1 MSQLTKQEIS
11 DLQSQASTEL
21 IGPSW
26 DGSNKYKPELEEDL
40 EISLS
45 TSTKIAGILTIEGN
59 DSHTLVI
66 NGINVPINDE
76 GPTEVGWHKVNGKY
90 YAIDKDGKT
99 VLLNNLDEISPTVA
113 SATIIDANTIR
124 VVFDKIMGVVTVAGH
139 SFERSAVEIIPD
151 SVSGAG
157 YEWDF
162 VVSETLLN
170 SDILTY
176 DYDSS
181 TGNTLD
187 TAAVPNELGSFTDEE
202 VINAIGGE
210 TDITAMLQNISQA
223 GTVYTGTGGG
233 GFTDNLGYA
242 VQTITGDGEFIIDI
256 PDKTKEILIGFQGIT
271 GFWPYNAWEHC
282 IFNFGSGG
290 VYGYQSGGGVF
301 SGYGIT
307 NGDRLK
313 LKRVGTTVTFERYNS
328 GIWTVGHTFAASST
342 GTLYLHFA
350 VSNGH
355 PITNPKILLP

>member
-21 IGPSW
+21 ISPSW
-26 DGSNKYKPELEEDL
+26 DGSNKFKPELADDL

-45 TSTKIAGILTIEGN
+45 SGNKIAGILTIEGN

-90 YAIDKDGKT
+90 YAIDKDGLT
-99 VLLNNLDEISPTVA
+99 ILLNNLDEISPNVV

-139 SFERSAVEIIPD
+139 SFERSAVAIIPD

-157 YEWDF
+157 TTWDF

-187 TAAVPNELGSFTDEE
+187 AAAVPNELVSFTDEA
-202 VINAIGGE
+202 VINDIGGE
-210 TDITAMLQNISQA
+210 TNITATLQNISQA
-223 GTVYTGTGGG
+223 GTVYTGTGANID
-233 GFTDNLGYA
+233 DNLGVA
-242 VQTITGDGEFIIDI
+242 IQTITGDGEFIVDV
-256 PDKTKEILIGFQGIT
+256 PSTSEQFLIGFHSAGGLST
-271 GFWPYNAWEHC
+271 YNTWNNAL
-282 IFNFGSGG
+282 FNFGGAG
-290 VYGYQSGGGVF
+290 VYGYITGGVQF
-301 SGYGIT
+301 TGIAIA
-307 NGDRLK
+307 NGDRIK
-313 LKRVGTTVTFERYNS
+313 LKRVGTTVTFEKYNA
-328 GIWTVGHTFAASST
+328 GAWTVLHTFGGSST

-350 VSNGH
+350 CANGGDL
-355 PITNPKILLP
+355 TNPKILLP